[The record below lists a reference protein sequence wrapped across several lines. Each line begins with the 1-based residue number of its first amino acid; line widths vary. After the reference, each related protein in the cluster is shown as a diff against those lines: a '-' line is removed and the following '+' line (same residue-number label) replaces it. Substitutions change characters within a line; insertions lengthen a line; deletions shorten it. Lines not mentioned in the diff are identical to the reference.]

1 MKTLIKKDVKI
12 VGTLTN
18 MMLILLGFMFGLL
31 IVLIHENFI
40 RILLSSVGIFLMV
53 GAAFFKMLG
62 HDYSKKTDMF
72 LNSLPLDKEIIV
84 ASRYVT
90 ILIYVISS
98 SLFLFIAS
106 HSYRGVFIN
115 NIVYPI
121 NIKEVINIISVSI
134 LIMAFYLPICYA
146 KGEKNLRSNNA
157 SLFITIISILILKS
171 SDNSRKTL
179 YSVIGNI
186 DLSQVSL
193 ILIILSIIAY
203 IVSLN
208 FSIKLYKS
216 QEF

>member
-171 SDNSRKTL
+171 SDNTRKTL